1 MRRKLAWAAVV
12 VVVAIATVATVLTLR
27 DEKDV
32 KGPVLTTDLIAV
44 KADVT
49 PHEHLFGDR
58 LTATVDVLLDRAFV
72 KPETVQVAENFEPF
86 RVDGSVKR
94 VRSDIGDTTH
104 LRFTYP
110 LACQRGGPCLPRE
123 QGRTY
128 QLPEVRVSY
137 IVTEIGDRQTTRVL
151 LAPLSGSS
159 RLLGTNLN
167 EPAFRADARDVPP
180 PTYRVSPTLLA
191 VAALGLAG
199 LLVLGALV
207 LLLPLVPIGFVQRR
221 LAARRAR
228 RRTDLE
234 RALAHLRATTPVGES
249 GEVRPALERLASE
262 LDRADSD
269 DLAVET
275 RRLAW
280 SEPPPVDDEL
290 GGLEDDV
297 EKVIAE
303 GRRNG
308 R

>member
-1 MRRKLAWAAVV
+1 ML
-12 VVVAIATVATVLTLR
+12 VAIATVVAVLKVR
-27 DEKDV
+27 DDKDV

-72 KPETVQVAENFEPF
+72 KPETVQVAENFQPF
-86 RVDGSVKR
+86 RVDGKVKR
-94 VRSDIGDTTH
+94 ERTDLGDTTH

-110 LACQRGGPCLPRE
+110 LACRRGGPCLPRE

-137 IVTEIGDRQTTRVL
+137 IVTEIGDRQTTRVP
-151 LAPLSGSS
+151 LATLSGGS
-159 RLLGTNLN
+159 RLLGANLS
-167 EPAFRADARDVPP
+167 EPVFRADARDVPP

-199 LLVLGALV
+199 LFVLGALV
-207 LLLPLVPIGFVQRR
+207 LLVPLVPIGFVQRW

-234 RALAHLRATTPVGES
+234 RALAYVRATAPAGES

-262 LDRADSD
+262 LDRAESD
-269 DLAVET
+269 DLAVQT

-280 SEPPPVDDEL
+280 SEPPPVDGEL
-290 GGLEDDV
+290 GGLEEDV
-297 EKVIAE
+297 ENVIAE

-308 R
+308 G

>member
-1 MRRKLAWAAVV
+1 LRRRLAWAAVV
-12 VVVAIATVATVLTLR
+12 VLVAAATVVAVVTLR

-32 KGPVLTTDLIAV
+32 EGPVLTTDLIAV
-44 KADVT
+44 RADVT

-58 LTATVDVLLDRAFV
+58 LTARVDVLLDRAFV
-72 KPETVQVAENFEPF
+72 KPETVRVVENFAPF
-86 RVDGSVKR
+86 RVDGQVKR
-94 VRSDIGDTTH
+94 ERSDLGDTTH
-104 LRFTYP
+104 LTFSYP
-110 LACQRGGPCLPRE
+110 LVCRRGGPCLPRE
-123 QGRTY
+123 EGRTY
-128 QLPEVRVSY
+128 LLPEVRVSY
-137 IVTEIGDRQTTRVL
+137 IVTEIGDRQTTRVP
-151 LAPLSGSS
+151 LAPLSGGS
-159 RLLGTNLN
+159 RLLGANLN
-167 EPAFRADARDVPP
+167 EPVFRADAREEPP

-207 LLLPLVPIGFVQRR
+207 LILPLVPVAFVQRR

-234 RALAHLRATTPVGES
+234 RALEHVRATTPAGGSE
-249 GEVRPALERLASE
+249 EVRPALERLATE
-262 LDRADSD
+262 LNRAESD
-269 DLAVET
+269 DLAVQT

-280 SEPPPVDDEL
+280 SEPPPVEDEL

-303 GRRNG
+303 GRSNG